1 MNKAFRILI
10 VLIAIGI
17 AVWGFSSTYTW
28 YFRYSKEDRALT
40 NLTAEVL
47 VEYPEEKRLQIK
59 EMKTLRGRIINLGLD
74 LQGGIYMVLE
84 PDYEELQRR
93 AGREL
98 TSDEIR
104 DAIRQVM
111 EILRNRIDKFG
122 VSEPS
127 ITTQGEDR
135 IVVELP
141 GSKDP
146 DRARTVVMG
155 RGLLE
160 FKIVDEVTTGN
171 LRRDMFDDTGLII
184 DSSIIPSG
192 SELKYF
198 WSKNQYDVL
207 ERRRAVVLYDEV
219 LLDGST
225 IKRAQVATDQF
236 AKAEV
241 VFELSAEGGK
251 QFAQVTEV
259 NVGKRLAIILDDKIM
274 TMPAIRERIPGGQ
287 VRITGDFTMKD
298 AQDIALVL
306 RAGAFPVPLQI
317 AEQRIVGPSLGED
330 SIEAGIKAAI
340 VGSILVV
347 LFMLVYYKASGIIA
361 DSALALNIFL
371 LLGVLAWLNFTL
383 TLPGIAGMILTVGM
397 AVDANVI
404 IFERIKEELRSGKT
418 VSSAVQSGYEKAFR
432 TILDANMTTLI
443 ATFVLSQF
451 GSGPIKGFAVTLS
464 IGIVINMFT
473 SIFVTRLRPFLSRD
487 FCLLLELTHSG

>member
-10 VLIAIGI
+10 VLVAIGV

-28 YFRYSKEDRALT
+28 YFRFSKEDRALT
-40 NLTAEVL
+40 NLTAEEL
-47 VEYPEEKRLQIK
+47 VQFNEEKRLQIK

-84 PDYEELQRR
+84 PDYEELERR
-93 AGREL
+93 AGGEL
-98 TSDEIR
+98 TSEEMA
-104 DAIRQVM
+104 DAMRRVM

-160 FKIVDEVTTGN
+160 FKIVDEATTGN
-171 LRRDMFDDTGLII
+171 LRRDMFDETGLLI
-184 DSSIIPSG
+184 DASIIPSG
-192 SELKYF
+192 SNLKYL
-198 WSKNQYDVL
+198 WSKNRFDVL
-207 ERRRAVVLYDEV
+207 ERQRAVVLYDEV

-236 AKAEV
+236 GKPEV
-241 VFELSAEGGK
+241 TFELSTEGAK
-251 QFAQVTEV
+251 LFAQITEV

-274 TMPAIRERIPGGQ
+274 TMPSIRERIPGGQ

-330 SIEAGIKAAI
+330 SIEAGIRAAI

-347 LFMLVYYKASGIIA
+347 LFMLIYYKASGVIA
-361 DSALALNIFL
+361 DIALALNIFI
-371 LLGVLAWLNFTL
+371 LLGILAWLNFTL

-404 IFERIKEELRSGKT
+404 IFERIKEELRGGKT
-418 VSSAVQSGYEKAFR
+418 VTAAVQSGYQKAFR

-473 SIFVTRLRPFLSRD
+473 SIFVTRLLFAIGIDTFNVKKLSI
-487 FCLLLELTHSG
+487 

>member
-17 AVWGFSSTYTW
+17 AGWGFSSTYLW
-28 YFRYSKEDRALT
+28 YFKYSKEDRELT
-40 NLTAEVL
+40 NLTAEEL
-47 VEYPEEKRLQIK
+47 MQYSEKTRLRIK
-59 EMKTLRGRIINLGLD
+59 DMKSLRTRIINLGLD

-84 PDYEELQRR
+84 PDYEELEKR
-93 AGREL
+93 AGGKL
-98 TSDEIR
+98 TPDEVK
-104 DAIRQVM
+104 DAMRRVM

-122 VSEPS
+122 VSEPT

-135 IVVELP
+135 IVVALP

-146 DRARTVVMG
+146 DRARNVVMG

-160 FKIVDEVTTGN
+160 FKIVDEATTSN
-171 LRRDMFDDTGLII
+171 LRRDMFDDSGILI
-184 DSSIIPSG
+184 DRSIIPSG
-192 SELKYF
+192 SELKYL
-198 WSKNQYDVL
+198 WEKNRYDVL
-207 ERRRAVVLYDEV
+207 ERKRAVVLYSEV
-219 LLDGST
+219 LMTGST

-236 AKAEV
+236 GKPEV
-241 VFELSAEGGK
+241 LFELNSEGARI
-251 QFAQVTEV
+251 FAQITEA
-259 NVGKRLAIILDDKIM
+259 NVGNRLAIILDDKIM

-330 SIEAGIKAAI
+330 SIEAGIRAAI
-340 VGSILVV
+340 IGASLVI
-347 LFMLVYYKASGIIA
+347 LFMLVYYKFSGIVA
-361 DSALALNIFL
+361 DIALALNMFL
-371 LLGVLAWLNFTL
+371 LLGILGWLNFTL

-418 VSSAVQSGYEKAFR
+418 VTAAVQSGYQKAFS

-473 SIFVTRLRPFLSRD
+473 SIFVTRLMFALGIDTFRLKKLSI
-487 FCLLLELTHSG
+487 

>member
-17 AVWGFSSTYTW
+17 AVWGFSSTYVW
-28 YFRYSKEDRALT
+28 YFRYSREDRALT
-40 NLTAEVL
+40 NLTSEEL

-59 EMKTLRGRIINLGLD
+59 EMKALRGRIINLGLD

-84 PDYEELQRR
+84 PDYVELQER

-98 TSDEIR
+98 TPEEVK
-104 DAIRQVM
+104 DAMRRVM

-160 FKIVDEVTTGN
+160 FKIVDKATN
-171 LRRDMFDDTGLII
+171 DILRQRRDMFDDTGSLI
-184 DSSIIPSG
+184 DDSIIPSG
-192 SELKYF
+192 SELKYL
-198 WSKNQYDVL
+198 WSKNEYDVL
-207 ERRRAVVLYDEV
+207 KRTMAVVLYEEV
-219 LLDGST
+219 LLEGST
-225 IKRAQVATDQF
+225 IKRAQVMTDQF
-236 AKAEV
+236 GKAEV
-241 VFELSAEGGK
+241 QFELSAEGARK
-251 QFAQVTEV
+251 FAQITEV
-259 NVGKRLAIILDDKIM
+259 NVGRHLAIILDDKIM

-287 VRITGDFTMKD
+287 VRITGDFSMKD

-317 AEQRIVGPSLGED
+317 AEQRIVGPTLGED

-347 LFMLVYYKASGIIA
+347 LFMLIYYKASGIIA
-361 DSALALNIFL
+361 DIALAMNIFL

-404 IFERIKEELRSGKT
+404 IFERIREELRSGKT
-418 VSSAVQSGYEKAFR
+418 VSAAVQSGYEKAFR
-432 TILDANMTTLI
+432 TILDANITTLI

-464 IGIVINMFT
+464 VGIVINMFT
-473 SIFVTRLRPFLSRD
+473 SIFVTRLLFAIGIDTFRVKKLSI
-487 FCLLLELTHSG
+487 

>member
-225 IKRAQVATDQF
+225 IKRAQVSVCESRGCIRAQRGGRETVCAGYRGQCGE
-236 AKAEV
+236 KAC
-241 VFELSAEGGK
+241 
-251 QFAQVTEV
+251 
-259 NVGKRLAIILDDKIM
+259 NH
-274 TMPAIRERIPGGQ
+274 PG
-287 VRITGDFTMKD
+287 R
-298 AQDIALVL
+298 QDHDHAGHQGTYPG
-306 RAGAFPVPLQI
+306 RAGQDH
-317 AEQRIVGPSLGED
+317 R
-330 SIEAGIKAAI
+330 
-340 VGSILVV
+340 
-347 LFMLVYYKASGIIA
+347 
-361 DSALALNIFL
+361 
-371 LLGVLAWLNFTL
+371 
-383 TLPGIAGMILTVGM
+383 
-397 AVDANVI
+397 
-404 IFERIKEELRSGKT
+404 
-418 VSSAVQSGYEKAFR
+418 
-432 TILDANMTTLI
+432 
-443 ATFVLSQF
+443 
-451 GSGPIKGFAVTLS
+451 
-464 IGIVINMFT
+464 
-473 SIFVTRLRPFLSRD
+473 
-487 FCLLLELTHSG
+487 

>member
-17 AVWGFSSTYTW
+17 AVWGFSYTYIW
-28 YFRYSKEDRALT
+28 YFRYGREERALS
-40 NLTAEVL
+40 NLTAEEL
-47 VEYPEEKRLQIK
+47 MRYPEDKRTEIR
-59 EMKTLRGRIINLGLD
+59 EMKSLRTRIISLGLD
-74 LQGGIYMVLE
+74 LQGGIYLVLE
-84 PDYEELQRR
+84 PDYEELERR
-93 AGREL
+93 LEREL
-98 TSDEIR
+98 TQVEIR
-104 DAIRQVM
+104 DAMRQVM

-127 ITTQGEDR
+127 IRTQGEDR

-146 DRARTVVMG
+146 DRAKNIVMG

-160 FKIVDEVTTGN
+160 FKIVNEDTTTS
-171 LRRDMFDDTGLII
+171 LRRDMFDDSGLLIE
-184 DSSIIPSG
+184 SSIIPED
-192 SELKYF
+192 SELLYL
-198 WSKNQYDVL
+198 WIKNKFDVL
-207 ERRRAVVLYDEV
+207 ERNRAVVLYNEV

-225 IKRAQVATDQF
+225 IKRAQVSSDQF
-236 AKAEV
+236 GKPEV
-241 VFELSAEGGK
+241 VFSLSTNGAK
-251 QFAQVTEV
+251 KFASVTEA
-259 NVGKRLAIILDDKIM
+259 NVGRRLAIVLDGKIM
-274 TMPAIRERIPGGQ
+274 TMPVIRERIPGGQ
-287 VRITGDFTMKD
+287 VRISGDFTVKD

-306 RAGAFPVPLQI
+306 RVGAFPVPLQI
-317 AEQRIVGPSLGED
+317 AEQRVVGPSLGED
-330 SIEAGIKAAI
+330 SIDAGIKAAI
-340 VGSILVV
+340 IASIIIVV
-347 LFMLVYYKASGIIA
+347 FMIAYYKLSGIIA
-361 DSALALNIFL
+361 DIALALNVFL

-418 VSSAVQSGYEKAFR
+418 ITAAVQSGYEKAFR

-473 SIFVTRLRPFLSRD
+473 SIFVTRLLFSLGIDTFRVKKLSI
-487 FCLLLELTHSG
+487 

>member
-10 VLIAIGI
+10 VLIAIGV
-17 AVWGFSSTYTW
+17 AGWGFSSTFLW
-28 YFRYSKEDRALT
+28 YFKYSKEDRDLT
-40 NLTAEVL
+40 NLTAEQL
-47 VEYPEEKRLQIK
+47 VQYPEDTRVRIK
-59 EMKTLRGRIINLGLD
+59 QMKSLRTRIINLGLD
-74 LQGGIYMVLE
+74 LQGGLYMVLE
-84 PDYEELQRR
+84 PDYEELERR
-93 AGREL
+93 AGGKLSPE
-98 TSDEIR
+98 EVK
-104 DAIRQVM
+104 DAMRRVM

-122 VSEPS
+122 VSEPT

-135 IVVELP
+135 IVVALP

-146 DRARTVVMG
+146 DRAKNVVMG

-160 FKIVDEVTTGN
+160 FKIVDEATTSN
-171 LRRDMFDDTGLII
+171 LRRDMFDSSGILI
-184 DSSIIPSG
+184 DPSIIPPG
-192 SELKYF
+192 SELKYL
-198 WSKNQYDVL
+198 WEKNKYDVL
-207 ERRRAVVLYDEV
+207 ERKRAVVLYSEV
-219 LLDGST
+219 LMTGSS

-236 AKAEV
+236 GKPEV
-241 VFELSAEGGK
+241 LFELSTEGART
-251 QFAQVTEV
+251 FAQITEA
-259 NVGKRLAIILDDKIM
+259 NVGNRLAIILDDKIM

-330 SIEAGIKAAI
+330 SIAAGIKAAI
-340 VGSILVV
+340 IGASLVV
-347 LFMLVYYKASGIIA
+347 LFMLAYYKLSGIIA
-361 DSALALNIFL
+361 DIALALNMFL
-371 LLGVLAWLNFTL
+371 LLGVLGWLNFTL
-383 TLPGIAGMILTVGM
+383 TLPGIAGMILTVGI

-418 VSSAVQSGYEKAFR
+418 VSAAIQSGYEKAFS
-432 TILDANMTTLI
+432 TILDANVTTLI

-473 SIFVTRLRPFLSRD
+473 SIFVTRLMFALGIDMFRVKKLSI
-487 FCLLLELTHSG
+487 

>member
-10 VLIAIGI
+10 VLIAIGV
-17 AVWGFSSTYTW
+17 AVWGFSSTYIW
-28 YFRYSKEDRALT
+28 YFRYSKGDRELT
-40 NLTAEVL
+40 NLTAEEL
-47 VEYPEEKRLQIK
+47 VAYPTDKRLQIK
-59 EMKTLRGRIINLGLD
+59 EMKSLRSRIINLGLD
-74 LQGGIYMVLE
+74 LQGGMYMVLE
-84 PDYEELQRR
+84 PDYEEMNRR

-98 TSDEIR
+98 TTEEIR
-104 DAIRQVM
+104 DAMRRVM

-122 VSEPS
+122 VSEPT

-135 IVVELP
+135 IVVALP

-146 DRARTVVMG
+146 DRARNVVMG

-160 FKIVDEVTTGN
+160 FKIVDETTTSN
-171 LRRDMFDDTGLII
+171 LRRDMFDDSGTLI
-184 DSSIIPSG
+184 DTSLIPSG
-192 SELKYF
+192 SQLKYL
-198 WSKNQYDVL
+198 WAKNRYDVL
-207 ERRRAVVLYDEV
+207 VRERAVVLYEEV

-225 IKRAQVATDQF
+225 IKRAQVASDQF
-236 AKAEV
+236 GKPEV
-241 VFELSAEGGK
+241 TFELSSEGARE
-251 QFAQVTEV
+251 FARITEA

-274 TMPAIRERIPGGQ
+274 TMPVIRERIPGGQ
-287 VRITGDFTMKD
+287 VRITGDFTMKE
-298 AQDIALVL
+298 AQDQALVL

-317 AEQRIVGPSLGED
+317 AEQRMVGPSLGED
-330 SIEAGIKAAI
+330 SIEAGIRAAL
-340 VGSILVV
+340 VGAILVV
-347 LFMLVYYKASGIIA
+347 LFMIIYYKLSGIIA
-361 DSALALNIFL
+361 DMALALNLFL

-404 IFERIKEELRSGKT
+404 IFERIREELKSGKT
-418 VSSAVQSGYEKAFR
+418 VTAAVQSGYEKAFR

-473 SIFVTRLRPFLSRD
+473 SIFVTRLLFAIGIDLFGVKKLSI
-487 FCLLLELTHSG
+487 